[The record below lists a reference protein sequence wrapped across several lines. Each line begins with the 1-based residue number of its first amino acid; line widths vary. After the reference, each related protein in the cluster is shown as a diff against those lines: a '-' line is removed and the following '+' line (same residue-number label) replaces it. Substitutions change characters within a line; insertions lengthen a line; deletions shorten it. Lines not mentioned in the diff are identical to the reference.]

1 MYEEFIIFILVVQTT
16 LFSLFLIILFKR
28 LQKIIND
35 NNDLRKN
42 IYDKVDEITLS
53 INNFSTFIL
62 KIDMFSVNS
71 SIQKSLSDIHL
82 LLKKDDS
89 APWGFN
95 NEKIKIGNSNKHN
108 VDHESISDF
117 KSPASPD
124 TASTSAPFTSVQVEP
139 KIDKSIDLKNEL
151 EEVENRTDFSNDQN
165 CENNSVDELKTLEN
179 EILIALKR
187 LEKTNSY
194 VDEQKEKQGNE

>member
-1 MYEEFIIFILVVQTT
+1 MILVVQTA
-16 LFSLFLIILFKR
+16 LFSIFLIILFKR

-42 IYDKVDEITLS
+42 IYDRVDEITLS
-53 INNFSTFIL
+53 IKDFSTFIL
-62 KIDMFSVNS
+62 KSDMFSANTS
-71 SIQKSLSDIHL
+71 LQKSLSDIHL

-89 APWGFN
+89 APWKFN

-108 VDHESISDF
+108 GDYESMSDF
-117 KSPASPD
+117 KSPAAPD
-124 TASTSAPFTSVQVEP
+124 PASTSATFTSVHLEP

-151 EEVENRTDFSNDQN
+151 EKVENRTDFSNDQN
-165 CENNSVDELKTLEN
+165 FENNSVDELKTLEN